1 MGATKSI
8 DLRGGIG
15 SCLETEEFWGLSE
28 KLIRWRLNPDIR
40 LMDTKRTK
48 GRILGFVKGL
58 RFSTQ
63 IAYLIRNI
71 VSSEDVEVNWGHL
84 IDENRNSCS
93 PECDIIVHKKGHIQ
107 RWNGTEKPIMDFK
120 FIESKNA
127 LAVISCKSQTKSI
140 DKEYCKNFH
149 KYNVKNILLFAE
161 CCRPKSIDRL
171 KTQADDAG
179 YKGFF
184 HLYTLD
190 KKDIIDRD
198 DNVYLAFIQAIKN
211 VSKPTQYKKTKKI
224 K

>member
-15 SCLETEEFWGLSE
+15 NCLETEEFWGLSE

-40 LMDTKRTK
+40 LMDTNRTK

-58 RFSTQ
+58 RLSTQ
-63 IAYLIRNI
+63 IVYLIRNI

-93 PECDIIVHKKGHIQ
+93 PECDIIVHKKGHMQ
-107 RWNGTEKPIMDFK
+107 RWNGTENPIMDFR
-120 FIESKNA
+120 FIESKQT
-127 LAVISCKSQTKSI
+127 LAVISCKSQIRSV

-149 KYNVKNILLFAE
+149 KYNMKNIFLFAE
-161 CCRPKSIDRL
+161 CCRPKAIDRL

-190 KKDIIDRD
+190 KKNIIDRD
-198 DNVYLAFIQAIKN
+198 ENVYLEFIQAIKD
-211 VSKPTQYKKTKKI
+211 VLKLAKKNK
-224 K
+224 